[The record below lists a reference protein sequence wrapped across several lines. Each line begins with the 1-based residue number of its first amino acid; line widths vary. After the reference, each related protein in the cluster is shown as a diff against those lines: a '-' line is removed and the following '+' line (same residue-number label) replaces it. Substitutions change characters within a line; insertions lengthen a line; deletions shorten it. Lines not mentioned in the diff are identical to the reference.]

1 MFQFKVKGMEKL
13 QKNLQELGKDIADV
27 LEEGMLAGGDVVV
40 RAAQENSR
48 KGGDD
53 FPHRITGN
61 LFRNLAEVNPVSVE
75 KSNERCEVMVGST
88 MNYAMRLE
96 KGFNDTDSL
105 GRRYHQQPRPFLRPA
120 LDENT
125 DEIEKAINLKLQQVI
140 RKYK

>member
-1 MFQFKVKGMEKL
+1 MEKL
-13 QKNLQELGKDIADV
+13 QNTLKELGKDIADV
-27 LEEGMLAGGDVVV
+27 LEEGTLAGADVVV

-48 KGGDD
+48 KGGDN

-61 LFRNLAEVNPVSVE
+61 LFRNLAEVNPISL
-75 KSNERCEVMVGST
+75 KRSNERCEVMVGST

-105 GRRYHQQPRPFLRPA
+105 GRRFHQQPRPFLRPA

-125 DEIEKAINLKLQQVI
+125 DEVERAIALKLEKLI
-140 RKYK
+140 RSYR

>member
-1 MFQFKVKGMEKL
+1 MFKMKISGIEKL
-13 QKNLQELGKDIADV
+13 QKTLKELGKDIADV
-27 LEEGMLAGGDVVV
+27 LEEGTLAGADVVV

-48 KGGDD
+48 KGGDN

-61 LFRNLAEVNPVSVE
+61 LFRNLAEVSPVSVE

-105 GRRYHQQPRPFLRPA
+105 GRRYHQPPRPFLRPA

-125 DEIEKAINLKLQQVI
+125 DEVEKAIALKLEKLI
-140 RKYK
+140 RSYR